1 MDAIHEGITLACA
14 GVRAAEREDGLRRA
28 DAIRAC
34 MDGFD
39 AWVFAPYGED
49 AGAVRDAAW
58 SQLVA
63 MFVEAEHARHARE
76 GAVLG

>member
-1 MDAIHEGITLACA
+1 MATIHEGITLACA
-14 GVRAAEREDGLRRA
+14 GVRAAMREDGMRRA

-39 AWVFAPYGED
+39 EWVFAPYGED

-58 SQLVA
+58 SQLAA
-63 MFVEAEHARHARE
+63 MSREAEHAR
-76 GAVLG
+76 GKGVQS